1 MQIVSEVAEIVA
13 SAIDCVLVLWFLTSH
28 FGKKKT
34 IEWWKY
40 AVWFVILFIPSH
52 FMGEMFNLQSIAVIL
67 IVISFSMI
75 YLQGKINCISD
86 PVYHVGICKYYGHT
100 ADFRVEQKS
109 YGSAHLREWYS

>member
-1 MQIVSEVAEIVA
+1 MQIVSEIAEIVA

-52 FMGEMFNLQSIAVIL
+52 FMGEIFKFTKYCSNPDCYQLLNDLFA
-67 IVISFSMI
+67 
-75 YLQGKINCISD
+75 GKQ
-86 PVYHVGICKYYGHT
+86 Y
-100 ADFRVEQKS
+100 
-109 YGSAHLREWYS
+109 